1 MRDIVAL
8 LYAIALMIIGAVLI
22 GSTENE
28 VVQEIG
34 RGVLVGPLS
43 FGAFLLMMFFY
54 TDSGK
59 EEFPLRFL
67 HVAWIVSIGGPVV
80 ILGSNLSLETLQF
93 AQATAMF
100 LSTWLTYWGCRYIV
114 YGALNRPVDNDSEDE
129 WIGI

>member
-8 LYAIALMIIGAVLI
+8 LYTIALMITGAVLI
-22 GSTENE
+22 GSSESE
-28 VVQEIG
+28 LVQEIG
-34 RGVLVGPLS
+34 RGVLVGPLT

-54 TDSGK
+54 TDNGK
-59 EEFPLRFL
+59 EGFPLRFL
-67 HVAWIVSIGGPVV
+67 HIAWIVSIGGPVV
-80 ILGSNLSLETLQF
+80 ILGSNLSLETSQF

-114 YGALNRPVDNDSEDE
+114 YGTLKRSVNNGSEDE